1 MSGATLSARRFL
13 KNMSDLKHSSQKIQD
28 LLESLHLEIK
38 VIEFKQLTRTS
49 KEAASVIGCEV
60 GQIAKTLIFK
70 GKKSE
75 KMISVIASGKNRVD
89 EKKVAKAVG
98 EEIEKPDAD
107 YVVKHTHF
115 VIGGIPPIGY
125 PLDLP
130 PLLDEDL
137 MTYKEVWAAA
147 GTPYA
152 VFCITPQDLVKIT
165 GAKVMKI
172 RQ

>member
-1 MSGATLSARRFL
+1 MPGAKVSARLYF
-13 KNMSDLKHSSQKIQD
+13 MTDLKHSSQRIQD
-28 LLESLHLEIK
+28 LLHSYKLEIK

-49 KEAASVIGCEV
+49 KEAAAVIGCDV

-70 GKKSE
+70 GKKSG
-75 KMISVIASGKNRVD
+75 KMISVICSGKNHVD
-89 EKKVAKAVG
+89 EKKVAKAIG

-107 YVVKHTHF
+107 YVVEHTKF

-125 PLDLP
+125 SLDYP

-137 MTYKEVWAAA
+137 MAYKEVWAAA

-152 VFCITPQDLVKIT
+152 VFCITPQDLIKIT
-165 GAKVMKI
+165 SAKAMKI